1 MATEFNKWEKTYT
14 SKSNHN
20 KEYKYRKDNGSLIKI
35 LWHFCG
41 GYKVEIYECNGDYLV
56 KEQYVSG
63 TLPEVKKIALEM
75 ESKL

>member
-1 MATEFNKWEKTYT
+1 MATEFNKWVKTVPSKHEKI
-14 SKSNHN
+14 
-20 KEYKYRKDNGSLIKI
+20 YKYRKDNGSLIKI
-35 LWHFCG
+35 YWHFCG

-63 TLPEVKKIALEM
+63 TLPEVKKIALEL